1 MANRNIDTVVSHT
14 WMLDVHSPEVA
25 HVLLEK
31 IPDLFVFA
39 YLWRL
44 IDCGNKLPAAD
55 QFSRTECEEDTK
67 RKAYLHNAESK
78 LNIHALRLTRA
89 KRSNAVV
96 PKY

>member
-1 MANRNIDTVVSHT
+1 MANRNIDTIVSHT

-31 IPDLFVFA
+31 IPDLFVLA

-44 IDCGNKLPAAD
+44 VDCSNELSVANIFKYVEHRGD
-55 QFSRTECEEDTK
+55 RK
-67 RKAYLHNAESK
+67 RRAYLHNAESK
-78 LNIHALRLTRA
+78 LKMHALRLTRA
-89 KRSNAVV
+89 KRSSAVV